1 MKSQIH
7 KIGIEIEGEW
17 GRRVPAQ
24 IISAFGGETKG
35 DGSIRRCEENRC
47 EDLSIIEYTSEAEP
61 IKNLNKFQK
70 LFDALQNAREKNLF
84 HYNKSMGFHIHISF
98 KPREPAELI
107 SPEFLNFFEWSLREK
122 YSQVLEYRKQST
134 YAKIKKNNQDEDA
147 LQNGDRYKF
156 INLMPAMSKHGT
168 IEFRIWPS
176 NEPKKMWEYLQWTLT
191 KTQYFLNNADKFL
204 KRSFTIKRKKSKREL
219 NLNDHIN
226 LMPDAEKR
234 DLRMSYILED
244 NDRNLEG
251 EIRSGTLLPHDVYEL
266 PNYDRYIYNDFLTEE
281 LTYTI
286 EKEALKNKIMN
297 AKIVLQMYA
306 PRRFTAGANIK
317 EKNIKYLKKILSDYG
332 LTVADVFIREA
343 KVRNYFK
350 LLKTNEPSF

>member
-1 MKSQIH
+1 
-7 KIGIEIEGEW
+7 
-17 GRRVPAQ
+17 
-24 IISAFGGETKG
+24 
-35 DGSIRRCEENRC
+35 
-47 EDLSIIEYTSEAEP
+47 
-61 IKNLNKFQK
+61 
-70 LFDALQNAREKNLF
+70 
-84 HYNKSMGFHIHISF
+84 
-98 KPREPAELI
+98 
-107 SPEFLNFFEWSLREK
+107 
-122 YSQVLEYRKQST
+122 
-134 YAKIKKNNQDEDA
+134 
-147 LQNGDRYKF
+147 
-156 INLMPAMSKHGT
+156 
-168 IEFRIWPS
+168 
-176 NEPKKMWEYLQWTLT
+176 
-191 KTQYFLNNADKFL
+191 L